1 MKKEKTEEII
11 MINIEIKDI
20 IRAVKD
26 AGKLI
31 TDKAENLGIRKKGDS
46 DFVTDFDL
54 SVQNFLKERLLLLCP
69 EIGFLA
75 EEEPES
81 ALAADKPFW
90 VLDPID
96 GTMNFIRKLG
106 LSAISLAL
114 VENGET
120 VIGVVYNPFSG
131 ELFSAERKK
140 GAFLNGERICV
151 SDKSE
156 LSDALAAVG
165 TSPYYKPKTAECFD
179 IYREFFL
186 RCIDIRRLGS
196 AALDICYVAAG
207 RFDLYYE
214 YILSIWDY
222 SAARLILNEA
232 GGKITNTDGLATL
245 SEKKSPIVASNGALH
260 SAVLDII
267 KSH

>member
-1 MKKEKTEEII
+1 MRLP
-11 MINIEIKDI
+11 EIKDI
-20 IRAVKD
+20 ICAVKD
-26 AGKLI
+26 AGALI
-31 TDKAENLGIRKKGDS
+31 TGGAEDLGIRKKGDS

-54 SVQNFLKERLLLLCP
+54 AVQSFLKERLHLLCP

-75 EEEPES
+75 EEESGS
-81 ALAADKPFW
+81 ALAEDRPFW

-96 GTMNFIRKLG
+96 GTMNFIRELG

-120 VIGVVYNPFSG
+120 AMGIVYNPFSG
-131 ELFSAERKK
+131 ELFSAERGK
-140 GAFLNGERICV
+140 GAFLCGRPIHV
-151 SDKSE
+151 SDKTE

-165 TSPYYKPKTAECFD
+165 TSPYYKPKTAECFE
-179 IYREFFL
+179 IYRELFL
-186 RCIDIRRLGS
+186 RCVDIRRLGS

-214 YILSIWDY
+214 YVLSIWDY
-222 SAARLILNEA
+222 AAARLILTEA
-232 GGKITNTDGLATL
+232 GGKITNTDGRPTS
-245 SEKKSPIVASNGALH
+245 SEKKSPIVASNGRLH

>member
-1 MKKEKTEEII
+1 
-11 MINIEIKDI
+11 MILPRIEDI
-20 IRAVKD
+20 ICAVKD
-26 AGKLI
+26 AGRLI
-31 TDKAENLGIRKKGDS
+31 TDKSEDLGIRKKGDS
-46 DFVTDFDL
+46 DFVTDFDIA
-54 SVQNFLKERLLLLCP
+54 VQNFLKERLHLLCP

-75 EEEPES
+75 EEDPNS
-81 ALAADKPFW
+81 SITSDRPFW

-96 GTMNFIRKLG
+96 GTMNFIRELG
-106 LSAISLAL
+106 LSSISLAL
-114 VENGET
+114 LENGET

-131 ELFSAERKK
+131 ELFSAERQK
-140 GAFLNGERICV
+140 GAFLNGKPIHV

-156 LSDALAAVG
+156 LSEALAAVG

-186 RCIDIRRLGS
+186 RCVDIRRLGS

-222 SAARLILNEA
+222 AAARLILTEA

-245 SEKKSPIVASNGALH
+245 SEKKSPIVASNGKLH
-260 SAVLDII
+260 PAVLDII
-267 KSH
+267 RSY

>member
-1 MKKEKTEEII
+1 MNLPDIR
-11 MINIEIKDI
+11 DI

-26 AGKLI
+26 AGALI
-31 TDKAENLGIRKKGDS
+31 TDKADDLGVRKKGDS

-54 SVQNFLKERLLLLCP
+54 AVQSFLKERLHLLCP

-81 ALAADKPFW
+81 ALITDRPFW

-96 GTMNFIRKLG
+96 GTMNFIRELG

-114 VENGET
+114 LEKGET
-120 VIGVVYNPFSG
+120 VLGVVYNPFSG
-131 ELFSAERKK
+131 ELFSAERGG
-140 GAFLNGERICV
+140 GAFLNDTPIKV
-151 SDKSE
+151 SDVSE

-179 IYREFFL
+179 IYRELFL
-186 RCIDIRRLGS
+186 RCVDVRRLGS

-222 SAARLILNEA
+222 AAARLILTEA
-232 GGKITNTDGLATL
+232 GGKITNTEGRATA
-245 SEKKSPIVASNGALH
+245 SEKKSPIVASNAKLH

>member
-1 MKKEKTEEII
+1 MTSPK
-11 MINIEIKDI
+11 IKDI

-31 TDKAENLGIRKKGDS
+31 TDKIDDLGIRKKGDS

-54 SVQNFLKERLLLLCP
+54 AVQNFLKERLLLLCP
-69 EIGFLA
+69 DIGFLA
-75 EEEPES
+75 EEEPEGALS
-81 ALAADKPFW
+81 ANRPFW

-96 GTMNFIRKLG
+96 GTMNFIRRLG

-120 VIGVVYNPFSG
+120 VLGVVYNPFSD
-131 ELFSAERKK
+131 ELFSAERGK
-140 GAFLNGERICV
+140 GAFLNGEPIHV
-151 SDKSE
+151 SEKAE

-165 TSPYYKPKTAECFD
+165 TSPYYKPKTAECFE

-186 RCIDIRRLGS
+186 RCVDIRRLGS

-222 SAARLILNEA
+222 AAARLILTEA
-232 GGKITNTDGLATL
+232 GGSITDIEGRTT
-245 SEKKSPIVASNGALH
+245 STERKSPIIASNGILH
-260 SAVLDII
+260 SAVLNII
-267 KSH
+267 RSHYTERT

>member
-1 MKKEKTEEII
+1 MKIPD
-11 MINIEIKDI
+11 IKDI

-26 AGKLI
+26 AGSLI
-31 TDKAENLGIRKKGDS
+31 TDKADDLGIRKKGDS

-54 SVQNFLKERLLLLCP
+54 AVQNFLKDRLHLLCP

-81 ALAADKPFW
+81 ALITDKPFW

-96 GTMNFIRKLG
+96 GTMNFIRELG

-114 VENGET
+114 LEKGET

-131 ELFSAERKK
+131 ELFSAERGK
-140 GAFLNGERICV
+140 GAFLNGEPIKV
-151 SDKSE
+151 SDRAE
-156 LSDALAAVG
+156 LSEALAAVG
-165 TSPYYKPKTAECFD
+165 TSPYYKPKTAECFE

-186 RCIDIRRLGS
+186 RCVDIRRLGS

-222 SAARLILNEA
+222 AAARLILTEA
-232 GGKITNTDGLATL
+232 GGKITNTEGFATL
-245 SEKKSPIVASNGALH
+245 AEKKSPIVATNGKLH